1 VSLKVPICSKAQRDE
16 LGSRKIIF
24 RGRPSL
30 YKYSFYVHRLAK
42 SSGPDDSL
50 LDKMADSNQEAC
62 HAERSVRFLFSAS
75 GATSALAL
83 LVTFGQHSNMNAT
96 QIQIRRL
103 APSEG
108 AAYQEIRLEALRLNP
123 ESFGSTFEVENARPP
138 EHFYERVAGCPVF
151 GAFRDAEIVG
161 MAGFLRREGIKDAHK
176 GYLWG
181 MYVRA
186 GARNA
191 GIGRKLAEAVI
202 EYARRHVEVLQLDVV
217 SENEAA
223 RRLYAGLG
231 FVVYGIERKALK
243 QGGRYYDEV
252 LMAKDLTGDA
262 TALKANAE

>member
-1 VSLKVPICSKAQRDE
+1 MDNS
-16 LGSRKIIF
+16 
-24 RGRPSL
+24 
-30 YKYSFYVHRLAK
+30 
-42 SSGPDDSL
+42 
-50 LDKMADSNQEAC
+50 
-62 HAERSVRFLFSAS
+62 
-75 GATSALAL
+75 
-83 LVTFGQHSNMNAT
+83 

-103 APSEG
+103 TPSEG
-108 AAYQEIRLEALRLNP
+108 AAYREIRLEALRLNP
-123 ESFGSTFEVENARPP
+123 ESFGSTFEAERTRPLA
-138 EHFYERVAGCPVF
+138 HFSERVAGCPVF

-161 MAGFLRREGIKDAHK
+161 MAGFLGREGAKDAHK

-191 GIGRKLAEAVI
+191 GVGRKLAEAVI

-217 SENEAA
+217 SGNEAA

-243 QGGRYYDEV
+243 QSGRYYDEV

-262 TALKANAE
+262 ADLQANAE

>member
-1 VSLKVPICSKAQRDE
+1 MDNS
-16 LGSRKIIF
+16 
-24 RGRPSL
+24 
-30 YKYSFYVHRLAK
+30 
-42 SSGPDDSL
+42 
-50 LDKMADSNQEAC
+50 
-62 HAERSVRFLFSAS
+62 
-75 GATSALAL
+75 
-83 LVTFGQHSNMNAT
+83 

-103 APSEG
+103 TPSEG
-108 AAYQEIRLEALRLNP
+108 AAYREIRLEALRLNP
-123 ESFGSTFEVENARPP
+123 ESFGSTFEAECARPLA
-138 EHFYERVAGCPVF
+138 HFSERVAGCPVF

-161 MAGFLRREGIKDAHK
+161 MAGFLGREGAKDAHK

-191 GIGRKLAEAVI
+191 GVGRKLAEAVI

-231 FVVYGIERKALK
+231 FVEYGIERKALK

-252 LMAKDLTGDA
+252 LMSKDLASDA
-262 TALKANAE
+262 TDLKANAE